1 MLGTLCQEGV
11 AELLGDARA
20 LYEQHERDA
29 GDTILMA
36 FRAENWTKVC
46 KSDAG
51 TLIPLVPLTVHMGQE
66 CLMQAG
72 EGEACADVCI

>member
-11 AELLGDARA
+11 AELMGDARA

-29 GDTILMA
+29 GETILMA

-46 KSDAG
+46 NLDAG
-51 TLIPLVPLTVHMGQE
+51 MCIPLLP
-66 CLMQAG
+66 A
-72 EGEACADVCI
+72 

>member
-11 AELLGDARA
+11 AELMGDART

-36 FRAENWTKVC
+36 FKAENWTKVRTL
-46 KSDAG
+46 DAG
-51 TLIPLVPLTVHMGQE
+51 MCIPLLP
-66 CLMQAG
+66 A
-72 EGEACADVCI
+72 